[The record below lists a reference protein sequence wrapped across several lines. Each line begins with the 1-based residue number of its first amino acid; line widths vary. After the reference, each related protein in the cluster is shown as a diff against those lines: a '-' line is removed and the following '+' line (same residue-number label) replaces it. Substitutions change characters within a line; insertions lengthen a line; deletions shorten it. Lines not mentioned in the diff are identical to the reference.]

1 MNKRRKKFFYIY
13 ACEYNLDPANCC
25 HDPYTC
31 KSRSYVS
38 WLVNISE
45 ADGRTDSQTDTTDRF
60 TLPANVVVN
69 NAQAGGFIAW
79 IAGSISIVLL

>member
-1 MNKRRKKFFYIY
+1 MTHT
-13 ACEYNLDPANCC
+13 PAKTG
-25 HDPYTC
+25 HM
-31 KSRSYVS
+31 SVGSI
-38 WLVNISE
+38 NISE

-69 NAQAGGFIAW
+69 NAQAGGFIAR